1 MFNYN
6 ICSDCEVNNGCN
18 VTCSTGNFAAM
29 LSLSRAPSKQTR
41 SHKGNYD
48 PSNAAVS
55 HCNIS
60 GVSLWLLVSQPHREL
75 SPVGRVGQ
83 YGCYGVGGPRWH
95 AYSAPGLL
103 I

>member
-60 GVSLWLLVSQPHREL
+60 AVYSRSNTRSELCYLVL
-75 SPVGRVGQ
+75 I
-83 YGCYGVGGPRWH
+83 GGSVAGAGH
-95 AYSAPGLL
+95 ACGGKR
-103 I
+103 IR